1 MAFSYSP
8 KIVTDGLVLYLD
20 AANTKSYLGSGTTWS
35 DISRGGN
42 NGTLVNGPTYST
54 TNGGSIVFDGIDDS
68 VNIPNI
74 PNLLL
79 TFNDTITY
87 EVIIKIPSSS
97 TWSNGFAGNIISR
110 GTYAGFN
117 GLGKSTT
124 NNQILSYY
132 RGSTSG
138 TASAGAFITRDQWH
152 HCVSIWNGVSSL
164 IYINGELKSTSTVTL
179 VGDPDQTTI
188 SIAGVR
194 ALGGNN
200 GLPFE
205 GGIGFSR
212 IYNRA
217 LSATEVLQNYNAT
230 KTRYG
235 L

>member
-1 MAFSYSP
+1 MAFNYSP
-8 KIVTDGLVLYLD
+8 KVVTDGLVLYLD
-20 AANTKSYLGSGTTWS
+20 AANPKSYVSGSTAWR
-35 DISRGGN
+35 DLSRGGN
-42 NGTLVNGPTYST
+42 NGTLVNGPTFDSG
-54 TNGGSIVFDGIDDS
+54 NGGSIVFDGVNDS
-68 VNIPNI
+68 ASISNI

-87 EVIIKIPSSS
+87 ETIIKIPSSS

-117 GLGKSTT
+117 GLGKNTT
-124 NNQILSYY
+124 DNQILSYY

-138 TASAGAFITRDQWH
+138 IASAGAFITRDQWH

-164 IYINGELKSTSTVTL
+164 IYINGELKNTSTVTL

-194 ALGGNN
+194 ALGGND

-205 GGIGFSR
+205 GSIGFSR

-230 KTRYG
+230 KTRFG